1 MLAVKRKYLRLYLL
15 NRREGQSFSLSPLL
29 DSSNLF
35 MVDDVLLGYF
45 VDISAQDISG
55 MREKGNGAG
64 FRAKDEKRNAC
75 LGPVPEEI
83 SCREIG
89 RDRGGRSFW
98 KRILTRRS
106 HVAAGRSLQQRDSK
120 NFLECTLIFQTRM
133 WRKRNEELD
142 GIKSEDNL

>member
-120 NFLECTLIFQTRM
+120 NFLERTLIFQT
-133 WRKRNEELD
+133 
-142 GIKSEDNL
+142 

>member
-1 MLAVKRKYLRLYLL
+1 
-15 NRREGQSFSLSPLL
+15 
-29 DSSNLF
+29 

-120 NFLECTLIFQTRM
+120 NFLERTLIFQTWMR
-133 WRKRNEELD
+133 RKRNEELD
-142 GIKSEDNL
+142 GIKLKDNLESIIEY